1 MTYVTERTGARTLER
16 MDHPPVFFGE
26 DLMAQPTET
35 MGKVFKWLGVSA
47 HKTDPEKLMV
57 RAHESD
63 SHYRHKYLHRQHG
76 KIAAPKAHEVPPRI
90 QELTEHACG
99 WHYEWFYPDWKKR

>member
-1 MTYVTERTGARTLER
+1 

-63 SHYRHKYLHRQHG
+63 SHYRHKYLHRQQG
-76 KIAAPKAHEVPPRI
+76 KVSAPKAHEIPLRI
-90 QELTEHACG
+90 QELIEHACG
-99 WHYEWFYPDWKKR
+99 WYYEWFYPALQKAPKA